1 MLIQYQVDGITFFLN
16 RSVEEGALDKNK
28 YRHNLLMDQVGEPWF
43 LWLRDLTRLELAREI
58 IRLQVKL
65 NKDRTE
71 SQGLLR
77 NENHGT
83 HFRNYLALTMAI
95 AATVPETRQEYEEEA
110 RARGTR

>member
-1 MLIQYQVDGITFFLN
+1 
-16 RSVEEGALDKNK
+16 
-28 YRHNLLMDQVGEPWF
+28 MDQVREPWF

-58 IRLQVKL
+58 TRLQVKL

-71 SQGLLR
+71 PQGLLR

-83 HFRNYLALTMAI
+83 HFRNYLELTMAI

-110 RARGTR
+110 RVRGTR